1 MVVIALEHKVKV
13 RVRKRVVIIYLL
25 MIIGCCLLFLRLGL
39 VKIIS
44 GVDINTK
51 ALEQWLRR
59 APVEARRGNIYDR
72 NGKLI
77 VGSALAPSVVAI
89 PKQVKDIENTS
100 LVLSQILKVRPEQI
114 KAHLQKNVSVEI
126 LKPEGKKI
134 TAEQAQKIA
143 EARLDGIYLVGDTVR
158 SYPYQHYLAQVIGI
172 TGIDNQG
179 ITGLEYI
186 YDDYLMG
193 KKGAVNVFTDAH
205 GNLIPDLSGNY
216 LTPTAGFDLYLTVDL
231 DIQICLERVLDNAL
245 ARYNPD
251 EIIALVMD
259 PKTSE
264 ILAIAS
270 RPTFNPSRY
279 QDYDQAVYNRNLPIW
294 KSFEPGSTF
303 KVVTFAAGL
312 EEKVFSL
319 EENFYDPG
327 YALVDGARIR
337 DWKAGGHGKQTFLQV
352 IQNSCNPG
360 FVEIGLRL
368 GKQKFFEYVNLFG
381 FGQKTGIDLL
391 GESTGIIFNPAKIG
405 QVELATSAFGQ
416 GISVT
421 PIQLVNAACAAV
433 NGGYLNQPTILK
445 GLASSYTQE
454 IIYQTTPLTIRRV
467 ISEETSQKMR
477 YALEHVASLGTARS
491 AYIEGYRVGGKT
503 GTAQIA
509 IDGVYSESRY
519 ILSFLGIAPMND
531 PRLAVY
537 IALENP
543 KNTIQYGGVVAAP
556 LVKEVLMESL
566 AILKIPPQEG
576 GIPLDL
582 RYWVDLNTYTVDN
595 YLGLEVSKIR
605 PTTKYQ
611 FSIHGSGKTVIAQ
624 LPEPGEKII
633 EGGFVILFTE

>member
-1 MVVIALEHKVKV
+1 MEHKIKV
-13 RVRKRVVIIYLL
+13 RVRKRIVLIYLI
-25 MIIGCCLLFLRLGL
+25 MIIGSCLLLLRLSF
-39 VKIIS
+39 VKIVS
-44 GVDINTK
+44 GADIYTR

-72 NGKLI
+72 NGSLI
-77 VGSALAPSVVAI
+77 VGSALAPSLVAI
-89 PKQVKDIENTS
+89 PKQVKDVEKTAK
-100 LVLSQILKVRPEQI
+100 VLASILKVKPEKI

-134 TAEQAQKIA
+134 SAEQAQKVA
-143 EARLDGIYLVGDTVR
+143 QARLDGIYLVGDTVR

-186 YDDYLMG
+186 YDDYLLG

-205 GNLIPDLSGNY
+205 GNMIPDLSGHY
-216 LTPTAGFDLYLTVDL
+216 LTPTAGFDLYLTIDL
-231 DIQICLERVLDNAL
+231 DIQISLERVLDNAL

-264 ILAIAS
+264 ILAMAS
-270 RPTFNPSRY
+270 RPTFNPSNY
-279 QDYDQAVYNRNLPIW
+279 QNYDQAIYNQNLPIW
-294 KSFEPGSTF
+294 KSYEPGSTF
-303 KVVTFAAGL
+303 KVVTFASGL

-319 EENFYDPG
+319 EEYFYDPG

-368 GKQKFFEYVNLFG
+368 GKKRFFEYVDLFG
-381 FGQKTGIDLL
+381 FGHKTGIDLL
-391 GESTGIIFNPAKIG
+391 GESSGIIFNPEKIG

-421 PIQLVNAACAAV
+421 PIQLVNAACATI

-445 GLASSYTQE
+445 GIASSFTQD
-454 IIYQTTPLTIRRV
+454 IIYQNTPLTIRKV
-467 ISEETSQKMR
+467 ISDETSQKMR

-531 PRLAVY
+531 PKVAVY

-543 KNTIQYGGVVAAP
+543 KNTIQYGGVVVAP
-556 LVKEVLMESL
+556 LVKEVLMESF

-576 GIPLDL
+576 GIPLDS
-582 RYWVDLNTYTVDN
+582 RYWIDLNTYTVDN
-595 YLGLEVSKIR
+595 YLGMEVAKIR
-605 PTTKYQ
+605 PTYKYQ
-611 FSIHGSGKTVIAQ
+611 FSIHGTGKTVIAQ
-624 LPEPGEKII
+624 IPEPGEKLI
-633 EGGFVILFTE
+633 EGGFVILYTE

>member
-1 MVVIALEHKVKV
+1 MVINLEHKVKV
-13 RVRKRVVIIYLL
+13 RIRKRIVLIYL
-25 MIIGCCLLFLRLGL
+25 MIIIGCCLLFFRLGW
-39 VKIIS
+39 VKVTS
-44 GVDINTK
+44 GAAIYER

-77 VGSALAPSVVAI
+77 VGSELAPSVVAI
-89 PKQVKDIENTS
+89 PKQVKDVDNTAKVLADILNVKPS
-100 LVLSQILKVRPEQI
+100 LI
-114 KAHLQKNVSVEI
+114 KSHLQKNVSVEI
-126 LKPEGKKI
+126 LKPEGRKI
-134 TAEQAQKIA
+134 TIEQAERIA
-143 EARLDGIYLVGDTVR
+143 KSRLDGIYLVGDTVR

-186 YDDYLMG
+186 YDDYLRG
-193 KKGAVNVFTDAH
+193 QSGAVNVFTDAH
-205 GNLIPDLSGNY
+205 GNVIPNLSGNY
-216 LTPTAGFDLYLTVDL
+216 YSPTAGFDLYLTIDL
-231 DIQICLERVLDNAL
+231 DIQISLERVLDNAM

-259 PKTSE
+259 PMTSE
-264 ILAIAS
+264 ILAMAS

-279 QDYDQAVYNRNLPIW
+279 QDYDQAIYNRNLPIW
-294 KSFEPGSTF
+294 KSYEPGSTF
-303 KVVTFAAGL
+303 KVVTYAAGL
-312 EEKVFSL
+312 EEKLFSL
-319 EENFYDPG
+319 DENFFDPG
-327 YALVDGARIR
+327 YAVVDGARIR

-368 GKQKFFEYVNLFG
+368 GKTRFFDYLDRFG
-381 FGQKTGIDLL
+381 FGEKTGIDLL
-391 GESTGIIFNPAKIG
+391 GESTGIIFSPDKIG

-421 PIQLVNAACAAV
+421 PIQLVNAACATI

-445 GLASSYTQE
+445 GIASSYTND
-454 IIYQTTPLTIRRV
+454 IIYQSTPITLRQV
-467 ISEETSQKMR
+467 ISKSTSDLMR
-477 YALEHVASLGTARS
+477 RALEHVAALGTARS

-503 GTAQIA
+503 GTAQVA
-509 IDGVYSESRY
+509 IDGVYSDSHY

-537 IALENP
+537 IAVENP

-556 LVKEVLMESL
+556 LVKEVLMESF
-566 AILKIPPQEG
+566 AILNIPRQEG
-576 GIPLDL
+576 GIPQDV
-582 RYWVDLNTYTVDN
+582 RYWVDQNIYTVDN
-595 YLGLEVSKIR
+595 YIGMEVAKIR

-611 FSIHGSGKTVIAQ
+611 FSIQGTGKTVVAQ
-624 LPEPGEKII
+624 LPEPGEKLI
-633 EGGFVILFTE
+633 EGGFVILYTN